1 MNDTNLPIHSLRQRS
16 QLRFQI
22 AVFMILCAGIV
33 VAMSP
38 MAYMISTAF
47 KANAYTPEFPLRF
60 IPKNPTLDNFD
71 TAFNSRNF
79 YTALFNSA
87 RVAVATSALV
97 TLLTSM
103 MAYSFARFDFLG
115 KNLIFYIVLAMM
127 MVPTMMLI
135 VPQFLVAKQLNLLN
149 SLNGLVLVYSSG
161 AMAFNMFLLR
171 GFFET
176 LPREIEESA
185 LIDGAN
191 HFVIFT
197 RIMIPLAKPALSTVA
212 VFSFLGAW
220 DEYIWALTVLTDVQ
234 KRTLPIAIA
243 NFRGVHSTD
252 WGLIFAASLTAV
264 IPTMVIFIMFQR
276 YFVQG
281 ITTGAV
287 KG

>member
-1 MNDTNLPIHSLRQRS
+1 MQDTALPIHSVRSRAQR
-16 QLRFQI
+16 RFQI
-22 AVFMILCAGIV
+22 TILIILCAGV
-33 VAMSP
+33 VIATAP
-38 MAYMISTAF
+38 MLYMASTAF
-47 KANAYTPEFPLRF
+47 KAHAYIPEFPPQF
-60 IPKNPTLDNFD
+60 IPHNPTLDNFK

-79 YTALFNSA
+79 VTALFNSV
-87 RVAVATSALV
+87 RVAVSTSVLV
-97 TLLTSM
+97 TTLTAM
-103 MAYSFARFDFLG
+103 MAYSFARFDFPG
-115 KNLIFYIVLAMM
+115 KRLIFYTMLAMM

-135 VPQFLVAKQLNLLN
+135 IPQFLLAKRLDLLN
-149 SLNGLVLVYSSG
+149 SLNGLILVYTAG

-171 GFFET
+171 GFFES
-176 LPREIEESA
+176 LPRELEESA

-197 RIMIPLAKPALSTVA
+197 RIMVPLAKPALSTVG

-220 DEYIWALTVLTDVQ
+220 DEYVWALTVLTDVH

-243 NFRGVHSTD
+243 NFRGVHASD

-264 IPTMVIFIMFQR
+264 IPTVVIFVFFQR

>member
-1 MNDTNLPIHSLRQRS
+1 MRGTRWSTHSVRNRAQV
-16 QLRFQI
+16 RFQAFVLI
-22 AVFMILCAGIV
+22 VLCAGVII
-33 VAMSP
+33 AMAP
-38 MAYMISTAF
+38 MAYMVSTAF
-47 KANAYTPEFPLRF
+47 KANAYVPEFPLRF
-60 IPKNPTLDNFD
+60 IPQAPTLDNFK
-71 TAFNSRNF
+71 TAFDSRNF
-79 YTALFNSA
+79 TTALFNSV

-103 MAYSFARFDFLG
+103 MAYSFARFDFFG
-115 KNLIFYIVLAMM
+115 KNVLFYGLLAMM

-135 VPQFLVAKQLNLLN
+135 IPQFLLAKRLQLLN
-149 SLNGLVLVYSSG
+149 SLNGLVLVYSAG

-171 GFFET
+171 GFFES
-176 LPREIEESA
+176 LPRELEESA

-191 HFVIFT
+191 HFVIFA
-197 RIMIPLAKPALSTVA
+197 RIMVPLAMPALSTVA

-243 NFRGVHSTD
+243 NFRGVHATD

-264 IPTMVIFIMFQR
+264 IPTVVIFIAFQR

>member
-1 MNDTNLPIHSLRQRS
+1 
-16 QLRFQI
+16 
-22 AVFMILCAGIV
+22 
-33 VAMSP
+33 
-38 MAYMISTAF
+38 
-47 KANAYTPEFPLRF
+47 
-60 IPKNPTLDNFD
+60 
-71 TAFNSRNF
+71 
-79 YTALFNSA
+79 
-87 RVAVATSALV
+87 
-97 TLLTSM
+97 
-103 MAYSFARFDFLG
+103 
-115 KNLIFYIVLAMM
+115 MM

-135 VPQFLVAKQLNLLN
+135 IPQFLLTKQLDLLN
-149 SLNGLVLVYSSG
+149 KLNGLVLVYSAG

-171 GFFET
+171 GFFES
-176 LPREIEESA
+176 LPRELEESA

-220 DEYIWALTVLTDVQ
+220 DEYIWALTVLTDVE
-234 KRTLPIAIA
+234 KRTLPVAIA

-264 IPTMVIFIMFQR
+264 IPTLVIFVLFQR
-276 YFVQG
+276 FFVQG

>member
-1 MNDTNLPIHSLRQRS
+1 MNKPSISIYSIHNRA

-22 AVFMILCAGIV
+22 TILIILCLGVV

-38 MAYMISTAF
+38 MAYMVSTAF
-47 KANAYTPEFPLRF
+47 KPNAYTPEFPLRF
-60 IPKNPTLDNFD
+60 IPSNPTIENFR

-79 YTALFNSA
+79 GTALFNSV
-87 RVAVATSALV
+87 RVAVATAVLV
-97 TLLTSM
+97 TTLASM
-103 MAYSFARFDFLG
+103 MAYSFARFDFFG
-115 KNLIFYIVLAMM
+115 KSLIFYIVLAMM
-127 MVPTMMLI
+127 MIPTMMLI
-135 VPQFLVAKQLNLLN
+135 IPQFLVAKRLDLLN
-149 SLNGLVLVYSSG
+149 SLNGLVLVYSAG
-161 AMAFNMFLLR
+161 QIAFNMFLLR
-171 GFFET
+171 GFFES

-197 RIMIPLAKPALSTVA
+197 QIMIPLATPALSTVA

-264 IPTMVIFIMFQR
+264 IPTLVIFIVFQR

-281 ITTGAV
+281 LTTGAV

>member
-1 MNDTNLPIHSLRQRS
+1 MDPTTLSMHSVRNRAQRR
-16 QLRFQI
+16 LQI
-22 AVFMILCAGIV
+22 MIFIFLCAG
-33 VAMSP
+33 VAIAMAP
-38 MAYMISTAF
+38 MVYMASTAF
-47 KANAYTPEFPLRF
+47 KAHAYIPEFPPQF
-60 IPKNPTLDNFD
+60 IPHDPTLENFK

-79 YTALFNSA
+79 STALFNSV
-87 RVAVATSALV
+87 RVAISTAALV
-97 TLLTSM
+97 TTLTAM
-103 MAYSFARFDFLG
+103 MAYSFARFDFPG
-115 KNLIFYIVLAMM
+115 KNLIFYGVLAMM

-135 VPQFLVAKQLNLLN
+135 IPQFLLTKRLGLLN
-149 SLNGLVLVYSSG
+149 SLNGLVLVYTAG

-171 GFFET
+171 GFFEG
-176 LPREIEESA
+176 LPRELEESA

-191 HFVIFT
+191 HFIIFS
-197 RIMIPLAKPALSTVA
+197 RIMVPLAKPALSTVA

-220 DEYIWALTVLTDVQ
+220 DEYVWALTVLTDVQ

-243 NFRGVHSTD
+243 NFRGVHASD

-264 IPTMVIFIMFQR
+264 IPTVVIFVFFQR

>member
-1 MNDTNLPIHSLRQRS
+1 MNDAAISIHSIHNRAQR
-16 QLRFQI
+16 RFQAI
-22 AVFMILCAGIV
+22 VLIFLCAGVI
-33 VAMSP
+33 VAMAP
-38 MAYMISTAF
+38 MAYMVSTAF
-47 KANAYTPEFPLRF
+47 KANAYTPEFPLKF
-60 IPKNPTLDNFD
+60 IPDDPTLKNFD

-79 YTALFNSA
+79 GTALLNSA

-97 TLLTSM
+97 TILTAM
-103 MAYSFARFDFLG
+103 MAYAFARFEFFG
-115 KNLIFYIVLAMM
+115 KNLIYYVVLAMM

-135 VPQFLVAKQLNLLN
+135 IPQFLLAKRLDLLN
-149 SLNGLVLVYSSG
+149 SLNGLVLAYSAGS
-161 AMAFNMFLLR
+161 MAFNMFLLR
-171 GFFET
+171 GFFES
-176 LPREIEESA
+176 LPRELEESA

-212 VFSFLGAW
+212 IFSFLGAW

-264 IPTMVIFIMFQR
+264 IPTLVIFIVFQR

>member
-1 MNDTNLPIHSLRQRS
+1 M
-16 QLRFQI
+16 
-22 AVFMILCAGIV
+22 
-33 VAMSP
+33 
-38 MAYMISTAF
+38 
-47 KANAYTPEFPLRF
+47 PEFPLRF
-60 IPKNPTLDNFD
+60 IPSNPTLNNFR
-71 TAFNSRNF
+71 TAFDSRNF
-79 YTALFNSA
+79 TTALFNSV

-103 MAYSFARFDFLG
+103 MAYSFARFDFFG
-115 KNLIFYIVLAMM
+115 KTVLFYGVLAMM

-135 VPQFLVAKQLNLLN
+135 IPQFLVAKRLDLLN
-149 SLNGLVLVYSSG
+149 SLNGLVLVYSAG

-171 GFFET
+171 GFFES
-176 LPREIEESA
+176 LPRELEESA

-220 DEYIWALTVLTDVQ
+220 DEYIWALTVLTDVH

-243 NFRGVHSTD
+243 NFRGVHATD

-264 IPTMVIFIMFQR
+264 VPTIVIFIAFQR